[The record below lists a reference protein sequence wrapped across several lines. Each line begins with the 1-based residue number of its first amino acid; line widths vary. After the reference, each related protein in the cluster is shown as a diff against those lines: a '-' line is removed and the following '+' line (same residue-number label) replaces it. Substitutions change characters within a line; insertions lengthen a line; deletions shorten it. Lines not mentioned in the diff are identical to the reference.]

1 MRVDCFLTCFTIF
14 VLWADVSRASSERI
28 PMGRDAGYLLLECV
42 CLCFCW
48 IPQAHFHTNCSV
60 TKSCLTLPPH
70 GLQHARIPCLHYLP
84 EFAQTHVLW
93 VSDAINISSSTS
105 RFSFCLQSSHSWR
118 LFQWVFQLGSQSIG
132 ASASELILP
141 MNILGWVPL
150 GLTGLISLLSKG
162 LSGVFPNTLVQS
174 LSVRFFVTPGM
185 HHARPPCP
193 SPTPKACSNS
203 CPSSKWCHPTI
214 SSSVVPFSSCLQ
226 SFPASGSFPV
236 SQLFTSGGQ
245 STGASASSSVLPMN
259 IQDWFLLRLTGLISL
274 QFKGFSWVFSNT
286 TVRKHHFLGAQL
298 SSWSN
303 SHIHT

>member
-1 MRVDCFLTCFTIF
+1 MRVNCFLTCFTIF
-14 VLWADVSRASSERI
+14 VLWADVSRASSGRI

-60 TKSCLTLPPH
+60 TKSCPTLPPH

-174 LSVRFFVTPGM
+174 LSVRFFVTPRT
-185 HHARPPCP
+185 ASCQA
-193 SPTPKACSNS
+193 SLSITNS
-203 CPSSKWCHPTI
+203 
-214 SSSVVPFSSCLQ
+214 Q
-226 SFPASGSFPV
+226 S
-236 SQLFTSGGQ
+236 
-245 STGASASSSVLPMN
+245 
-259 IQDWFLLRLTGLISL
+259 LLKLMSI
-274 QFKGFSWVFSNT
+274 K
-286 TVRKHHFLGAQL
+286 
-298 SSWSN
+298 
-303 SHIHT
+303 